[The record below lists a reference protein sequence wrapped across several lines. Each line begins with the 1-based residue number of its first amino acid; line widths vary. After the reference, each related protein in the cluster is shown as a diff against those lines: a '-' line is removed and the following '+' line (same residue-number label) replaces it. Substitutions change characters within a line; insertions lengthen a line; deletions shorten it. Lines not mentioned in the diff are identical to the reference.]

1 MLPKN
6 REEALELWKNEMGE
20 KEYAYDFS
28 GKKIK
33 RSDYLEKNQ
42 VGWVVTYIRPLEEG
56 GKNNIGNVII
66 MHHRTFEEWNFQ
78 YPEFSIAGVNY
89 RIHYEEKGDYHYIEE
104 ILDDNDDDDGFFI

>member
-33 RSDYLEKNQ
+33 RSDYLEK
-42 VGWVVTYIRPLEEG
+42 TKL
-56 GKNNIGNVII
+56 
-66 MHHRTFEEWNFQ
+66 
-78 YPEFSIAGVNY
+78 AGLSLIFALW
-89 RIHYEEKGDYHYIEE
+89 RKGEKTISAMSLSCITAPSRNGIFNTPNSR
-104 ILDDNDDDDGFFI
+104 LTA